1 MRGLAPLR
9 EDLVAFLVR
18 PHELMPNLAIFLVDT
33 ELRMQDKLVGL
44 FEEALARRKR
54 SRRAGPRR
62 TPAVTRLL
70 HETFIVDRSVFLT
83 NTRPN
88 LVQALE
94 TCLRAH
100 FGRH

>member
-9 EDLVAFLVR
+9 EDLVAFLMR

-33 ELRMQDKLVGL
+33 ELRMQDKVVGL
-44 FEEALARRKR
+44 FEDALARRKG
-54 SRRAGPRR
+54 SGRAGPCRA
-62 TPAVTRLL
+62 PAVTRLL
-70 HETFIVDRSVFLT
+70 YETFVVDGPVFRS

-88 LVQALE
+88 LVQVLG

-100 FGRH
+100 FGRR